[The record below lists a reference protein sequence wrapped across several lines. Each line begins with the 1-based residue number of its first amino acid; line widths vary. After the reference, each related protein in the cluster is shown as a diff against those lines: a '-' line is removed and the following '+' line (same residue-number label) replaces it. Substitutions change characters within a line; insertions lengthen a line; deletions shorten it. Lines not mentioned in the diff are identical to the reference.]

1 MTLQEAQHSALL
13 ATLAVLA
20 SLKATLGDL
29 DLDLDLDLDRVS
41 ASLLVNGEAGYPQT
55 SAVMNAF
62 SELIIDL
69 YGTDRS
75 ADWSS
80 PYRTGPPVRTVSV
93 SVCPSSPTSPKP
105 TQPAS

>member
-1 MTLQEAQHSALL
+1 VPLQEAQHSALL

-20 SLKATLGDL
+20 SLKATLG